1 MKNVLLI
8 GASGTL
14 GKAVTKKLLTD
25 ENLKLTLFARSASKF
40 YQDSEAHVVNGNA
53 AEMESLR
60 TVMADQD
67 IVVCMV
73 SGEQLP
79 KIAENI
85 AAGMDE
91 FGKKRLIFTGAVGIY
106 DEIPEGNG
114 SQYNVS
120 NEPPQIPNRKA
131 VDIIEKSDL
140 DYTILR
146 PGFLRAGSDDDYVL
160 SFKGEA
166 ANGYIT
172 TIPSLVKLIHDL
184 ISDDSL
190 YVRESVSITKDMR
203 GEAS

>member
-1 MKNVLLI
+1 
-8 GASGTL
+8 
-14 GKAVTKKLLTD
+14 
-25 ENLKLTLFARSASKF
+25 
-40 YQDSEAHVVNGNA
+40 
-53 AEMESLR
+53 MESLR

-120 NEPPQIPNRKA
+120 NEPPQVPNRKA